1 MTRDEAY
8 LEIDH
13 LERKLKREEQRTEG
27 TRKALHAAFE
37 CIVDGTRAFAPPTD
51 GKDVREWFDKHEATI
66 NAVLEWKKSN
76 RVDRPTE

>member
-13 LERKLKREEQRTEG
+13 LERKLKREEARTEG

-37 CIVDGTRAFAPPTD
+37 CIVDATRAFAPPTD
-51 GKDVREWFDKHEATI
+51 GKDVSAWFDKHQATI
-66 NAVLEWKKSN
+66 DAVLEWKSTSSSC
-76 RVDRPTE
+76 PQS